1 MKNNKLL
8 ELIDLQSKMINENA
22 KQIKR
27 LYLYDIAITI
37 ILIIVLYVVTI
48 IWWLWQRKRGVRE
61 DNEKR
66 WKWNKYKY

>member
-37 ILIIVLYVVTI
+37 ILIIVLHVVTI
-48 IWWLWQRKRGVRE
+48 IWRLWKCQKKKKNRRKI
-61 DNEKR
+61 
-66 WKWNKYKY
+66 WIF

>member
-22 KQIKR
+22 KRIKR

-37 ILIIVLYVVTI
+37 ILIIVLYVVI
-48 IWWLWQRKRGVRE
+48 II
-61 DNEKR
+61 
-66 WKWNKYKY
+66 